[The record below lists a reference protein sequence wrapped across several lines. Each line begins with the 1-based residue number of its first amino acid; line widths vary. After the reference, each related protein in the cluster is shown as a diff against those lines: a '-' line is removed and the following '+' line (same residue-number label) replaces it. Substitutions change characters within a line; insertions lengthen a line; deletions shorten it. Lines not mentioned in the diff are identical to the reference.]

1 MNSGKETAAE
11 VVRKILSLLPGV
23 DCGGLGGCGKK
34 TCREC
39 AESIAAGESVALCPA
54 CKQET
59 VDAIATVMGVPSVEA
74 KDQVA
79 YVSAPEAPPAKNASR
94 TARAA
99 GRQWTPALSAAN
111 AGTAAWAWAHA

>member
-34 TCREC
+34 TCQEC
-39 AESIAAGESVALCPA
+39 AESIAAGEGVALCPA
-54 CKQET
+54 CGQDT
-59 VDAIATVMGVPSVEA
+59 VDAIAEAMGVPSAEA

-79 YVSAPEAPPAKNASR
+79 YVFCM
-94 TARAA
+94 
-99 GRQWTPALSAAN
+99 GSAAEKKDLKEPKAAAKLLKQVLSVEN
-111 AGTAAWAWAHA
+111 ARTDA

>member
-34 TCREC
+34 TCQEC
-39 AESIAAGESVALCPA
+39 AESIAAGEGVALCPA
-54 CKQET
+54 CGQDT
-59 VDAIATVMGVPSVEA
+59 VDAIAEAMGVPSAEA

-79 YVSAPEAPPAKNASR
+79 YVFCMGS
-94 TARAA
+94 AA
-99 GRQWTPALSAAN
+99 GKERFKGAKSCQRSC
-111 AGTAAWAWAHA
+111 